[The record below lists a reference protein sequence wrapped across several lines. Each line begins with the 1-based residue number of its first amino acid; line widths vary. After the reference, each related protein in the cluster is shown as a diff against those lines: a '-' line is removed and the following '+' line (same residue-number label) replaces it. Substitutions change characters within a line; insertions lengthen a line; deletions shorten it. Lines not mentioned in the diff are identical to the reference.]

1 MRFTLLTTPLFAL
14 GALGASVLHRR
25 ELLHPSSNV
34 TLIFPQ
40 DKMNTT
46 LPVEIGFSNMQ
57 VGLGIKSK
65 VTIDL
70 KYPDGSQMPVNP
82 DDVQDSCTE
91 GRVIENKGSSH
102 SMLLNATGV

>member
-1 MRFTLLTTPLFAL
+1 MRFSLLTTPLFAL

-25 ELLHPSSNV
+25 ELEHPSTNI

-40 DKMNTT
+40 DKVNTT
-46 LPVEIGFSNMQ
+46 LPVELGFSNMQ
-57 VGLGIKSK
+57 VGLGIHSN

-70 KYPDGSQMPVNP
+70 KHPDGSQTSVNP
-82 DDVQDSCTE
+82 DDVQDNCAE
-91 GRVIENKGSSH
+91 GHVIENKGSSH